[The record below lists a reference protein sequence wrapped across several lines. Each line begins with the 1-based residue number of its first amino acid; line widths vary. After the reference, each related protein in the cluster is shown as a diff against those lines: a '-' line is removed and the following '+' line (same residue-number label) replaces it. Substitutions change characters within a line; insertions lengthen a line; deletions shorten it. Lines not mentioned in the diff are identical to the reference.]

1 MPVDHSLKRLGGGR
15 WETRDGRF
23 AIEPQSG
30 TWVVVDADH
39 MDELGLPLVRGPFA
53 TLTAAKA
60 AIDDARE
67 AGPVESPLAERLRQA
82 REESARKPKEPKEP
96 KEPKASHR
104 SKAVAA
110 TRSAPEAPE
119 RPAEPA
125 WILELAPGSRRR
137 ARDLIGR
144 LEGLGITD
152 AGAIAQTEMAGREP
166 AIARLA
172 LELRLRKVL
181 ESAGTPVQAV
191 RAAVEA
197 ILDGTDAELGVRW
210 RLVDD
215 RGRTI
220 GELSLPG

>member
-82 REESARKPKEPKEP
+82 REESARKPKEPK
-96 KEPKASHR
+96 ASHR

-125 WILELAPGSRRR
+125 WILELAPGGRRR

-144 LEGLGITD
+144 LEGLGIAD
-152 AGAIAQTEMAGREP
+152 AGAIAQTEMAGKEP

-210 RLVDD
+210 RVVDD

-220 GELSLPG
+220 GELNLPG